1 MANEVKKIMG
11 MDLKINF
18 PEGLD
23 EHQVNSAID
32 YANEKYNEVLKYFEL
47 KKLTATSNIHRA
59 IAILKI
65 VMELQTIKGNQAVF
79 LDRNTKKVNDLIKK
93 IDRLGLTD

>member
-11 MDLKINF
+11 MDLRIQI
-18 PEGLD
+18 PEGVN
-23 EHQVNSAID
+23 EFEINSAIE
-32 YANEKYNEVLKYFEL
+32 YANEKYNEVIQYFDS
-47 KKLTATSNIHRA
+47 KKLPATSNTHRA
-59 IAILKI
+59 VAVLKI
-65 VMELQTIKGNQAVF
+65 VMELQAIKGNQAVF